1 MNDIEKKIKQVIEE
15 INTNVNVQ
23 ISLETNFF
31 ESDILDSYGMLEFIF
46 KLENKFNIQFFNED
60 LIIQKF
66 ENIENTSQTVKKYLT
81 K

>member
-81 K
+81 

>member
-31 ESDILDSYGMLEFIF
+31 ESNILDSYGMLEFIF

-60 LIIQKF
+60 LITQKF